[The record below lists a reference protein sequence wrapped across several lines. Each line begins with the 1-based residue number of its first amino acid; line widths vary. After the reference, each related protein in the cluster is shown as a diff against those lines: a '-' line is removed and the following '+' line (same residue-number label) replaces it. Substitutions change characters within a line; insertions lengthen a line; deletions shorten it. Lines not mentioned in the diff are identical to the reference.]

1 MDAAP
6 NYHTPFGLPTDFKP
20 IAVKSIYFD
29 SQSALSGVSSYSPQG
44 SVLTQ
49 PQFEYSAMKISEI
62 FAKNKQQN
70 TQPTAYQ
77 AYTTAKEIDRL
88 RRLRVVPKNLLK
100 MQKHAMDAGRF
111 KNQIISGGSSPDRS
125 FQEDLPSA
133 RPQQFSVS
141 ITKNSHGHQRASS
154 QMEVDHYPL
163 KSPRKDSKLIHLQS
177 KLNQEQ
183 LQSVAKRIDL
193 YRKNRVLKKTQY
205 FPNFAGNQLGENNWQ
220 GQSQVA
226 K

>member
-6 NYHTPFGLPTDFKP
+6 KNHMPFGLPTDFKP

-49 PQFEYSAMKISEI
+49 PQFEYTAMKISEI
-62 FAKNKQQN
+62 FAKNQQQI

-88 RRLRVVPKNLLK
+88 RRLRVVPKNLLNI
-100 MQKHAMDAGRF
+100 QKHAIDAGRY

-125 FQEDLPSA
+125 FQQDLSSA
-133 RPQQFSVS
+133 RLQQFSVS
-141 ITKNSHGHQRASS
+141 ITKNSQAHHRASS
-154 QMEVDHYPL
+154 QLEVDHYKL
-163 KSPRKDSKLIHLQS
+163 KSPRKDSQLIELQS

-193 YRKNRVLKKTQY
+193 YRKHRILKKSP
-205 FPNFAGNQLGENNWQ
+205 FIPNLAGNNHQE
-220 GQSQVA
+220 
-226 K
+226 KIC